1 MMLFYYMPCKE
12 QMTPFLTLYYTSAV
26 YKVVQKSYIML
37 ERIDV
42 I

>member
-1 MMLFYYMPCKE
+1 MMLFYYIPGKE
-12 QMTPFLTLYYTSAV
+12 QMTPFLTLYYASAV
-26 YKVVQKSYIML
+26 YKVVQNSYIMM